1 MRQSGYGFVH
11 FPGTE
16 EGIRSAFIAA
26 QRLMDTEIDNVNY
39 KCKISHHLEQHL
51 VPPVVQQKQIFH
63 PSVPSSLHRT
73 VETNRGVQMGQ
84 PHPILTDNHQMYH
97 QPHHPNLMRQQSYP
111 TSLPFPASAMDE
123 FGNTTH
129 SSARMRHEQFRLH
142 PTSTLDL
149 PTNPERIP
157 SAMSNNMRQGFVS
170 QPSYTKANQFQHPAI
185 SRNAFNPN
193 SSVSLMNSNL
203 TTGGASL
210 DLLTQN
216 FNRVTI
222 EQNAMVPPHVAQS
235 TGRPNTLTHDILGSS
250 STTSSISSI
259 SREPYGEAGVRSSP
273 YPQFETNPAVPLN
286 AFNFAQKTPSTL
298 ENRLFADR
306 NNT

>member
-51 VPPVVQQKQIFH
+51 VPPVVQQKPIYH

-73 VETNRGVQMGQ
+73 VEINRSVQMGQ
-84 PHPILTDNHQMYH
+84 PHSILMDNHQMYH
-97 QPHHPNLMRQQSYP
+97 QPHQPTLMHQPNYP
-111 TSLPFPASAMDE
+111 TSFPLPVSARDE
-123 FGNTTH
+123 VGNITVH
-129 SSARMRHEQFRLH
+129 SSSRMRHEQFRLH
-142 PTSTLDL
+142 PTTKLDL

-157 SAMSNNMRQGFVS
+157 NAMSNNMRQGFVS
-170 QPSYTKANQFQHPAI
+170 QPPYTKANQFQHPAI
-185 SRNAFNPN
+185 SGHPFNPN
-193 SSVSLMNSNL
+193 SSVGLMNSNL
-203 TTGGASL
+203 STGGTSL
-210 DLLTQN
+210 DLLDHN
-216 FNRVTI
+216 FNRVTV
-222 EQNAMVPPHVAQS
+222 EQSAMVPPYIAQS
-235 TGRPNTLTHDILGSS
+235 TGRPNTLTHDLLGSS

-259 SREPYGEAGVRSSP
+259 LREHNGDTIRSSS
-273 YPQFETNPAVPLN
+273 YPQFETNHSVALN
-286 AFNFAQKTPSTL
+286 TFNFVQKTPSTA